1 MRPLSDRNADAHRF
15 VARGVT
21 TQSVNITRASARA
34 DHGGMTTNTDANLIA
49 AGQRTVGLSPYAV
62 RVALFYAALF
72 LIYGV
77 HVPYLPVWLDWRGLT
92 AGEVAAITA
101 SPFLLRLIV
110 TPAAA
115 VLADRIAN
123 HRLVIIGLA
132 WVALALAVVLSQA
145 SGFWPIFLCA
155 VPFALVVATIM
166 PLTETVA
173 VHGVKSSGLDYGRMR
188 VWGSLA
194 FIAVGLVA
202 GALVDQNGP
211 SVSLWLLVAGSI
223 ATVAAAHALPRPS
236 PAIIAA
242 TPAVSAPRALLG
254 PEVQRLI
261 RSPLFLAFIVAASFT
276 QAAHAL
282 FYTFGALHWQSQGI
296 SASWV
301 GVLWSLG
308 VMSEVMLFAY
318 AGAIVQRISAA
329 GLLLAGAA
337 AGIVRWSLMSFD
349 PPLELLIP
357 LQLLHAISFGA
368 THLGAIQFISKAVPE
383 AASGTAQALYAT
395 FAAGVVM
402 GAATLACGSLYK
414 AHSGDAYLAM
424 ALLSA
429 VSLAASLY
437 VTKRW
442 DRGVL

>member
-1 MRPLSDRNADAHRF
+1 
-15 VARGVT
+15 
-21 TQSVNITRASARA
+21 
-34 DHGGMTTNTDANLIA
+34 
-49 AGQRTVGLSPYAV
+49 
-62 RVALFYAALF
+62 
-72 LIYGV
+72 
-77 HVPYLPVWLDWRGLT
+77 
-92 AGEVAAITA
+92 
-101 SPFLLRLIV
+101 
-110 TPAAA
+110 
-115 VLADRIAN
+115 
-123 HRLVIIGLA
+123 LA
-132 WVALALAVVLSQA
+132 WIALALSVVLSQV

-155 VPFALVVATIM
+155 VPFALAVATIM

-173 VHGVKSSGLDYGRMR
+173 VHGVKSAGLDYGRMR

-202 GALVDQNGP
+202 GALVDQSGP
-211 SVSLWLLVAGSI
+211 SVSLWLLMAGST
-223 ATVAAAHALPRPS
+223 ATVAAAHALPLPS
-236 PAIIAA
+236 P
-242 TPAVSAPRALLG
+242 PVSLAPPSEPRALLG
-254 PEVQRLI
+254 PDVLRLA
-261 RSPLFLAFIVAASFT
+261 RLPLFFAFLVAASCT

-301 GVLWSLG
+301 GVLWAIG
-308 VMSEVMLFAY
+308 VMSEVVLFAY
-318 AGAIVQRISAA
+318 AGVIVARISAA
-329 GLLLAGAA
+329 ALLVAGAF
-337 AGIVRWSLMSFD
+337 AGVLRWSLMSFD
-349 PPLELLIP
+349 PALEILIP

-414 AHSGDAYLAM
+414 AYSGDAYLAM

-437 VTKRW
+437 VTRRW

>member
-1 MRPLSDRNADAHRF
+1 
-15 VARGVT
+15 
-21 TQSVNITRASARA
+21 
-34 DHGGMTTNTDANLIA
+34 MTTNTDADLIA
-49 AGQRTVGLSPYAV
+49 AGPRTRGLSPYAV

-92 AGEVAAITA
+92 AGEVAAVTA

-115 VLADRIAN
+115 VLADRIGN

-132 WVALALAVVLSQA
+132 WIALALSVVLSQV
-145 SGFWPIFLCA
+145 SSFWPIFLCA
-155 VPFALVVATIM
+155 VPFALSVATIM

-173 VHGVKSSGLDYGRMR
+173 VHGVKSAGLDYGRMR
-188 VWGSLA
+188 LWGSLA

-211 SVSLWLLVAGSI
+211 SVSLWLLMAGSM
-223 ATVAAAHALPRPS
+223 ATVAAAHALPLPS
-236 PAIIAA
+236 PQDSLA
-242 TPAVSAPRALLG
+242 TPSEPRALLG
-254 PEVQRLI
+254 PDVLRLA
-261 RSPLFLAFIVAASFT
+261 RLPLFFAFLVAASCT

-301 GVLWSLG
+301 GVLWAIG
-308 VMSEVMLFAY
+308 VMSEVLLFAY
-318 AGAIVQRISAA
+318 AGVIVARISAA
-329 GLLLAGAA
+329 GLLVAGAF
-337 AGIVRWSLMSFD
+337 AGVLRWSLMSFD
-349 PPLELLIP
+349 PSLEILVP

-402 GAATLACGSLYK
+402 GGATLACGSLYK
-414 AHSGDAYLAM
+414 AYSADAYLAM

-437 VTKRW
+437 VTRRW